1 MKRNVTTRT
10 IGLLLSLLLLTAPS
24 IAKADDTHSWNT
36 LSAKFTL
43 DQHWMLHAGSDQKF
57 VDDMTEYG
65 IWTLFAAPY
74 YKAATN
80 LLLGFEVRHQET
92 KKNNLWVEENRF
104 TPVVIYK
111 KRSKPACITLRERV
125 EYRTREAGNYW
136 VSRNYIKA
144 GLNTGPVSPYISNEL
159 FYDLNL
165 EKFNENRLAAGLD
178 IALSKKV
185 LAGLYYMYK
194 SNEKQ
199 GDWSGTNI
207 VGTALTVKR

>member
-80 LLLGFEVRHQET
+80 LLLGFEV
-92 KKNNLWVEENRF
+92 
-104 TPVVIYK
+104 
-111 KRSKPACITLRERV
+111 
-125 EYRTREAGNYW
+125 
-136 VSRNYIKA
+136 
-144 GLNTGPVSPYISNEL
+144 
-159 FYDLNL
+159 
-165 EKFNENRLAAGLD
+165 
-178 IALSKKV
+178 
-185 LAGLYYMYK
+185 
-194 SNEKQ
+194 
-199 GDWSGTNI
+199 
-207 VGTALTVKR
+207 